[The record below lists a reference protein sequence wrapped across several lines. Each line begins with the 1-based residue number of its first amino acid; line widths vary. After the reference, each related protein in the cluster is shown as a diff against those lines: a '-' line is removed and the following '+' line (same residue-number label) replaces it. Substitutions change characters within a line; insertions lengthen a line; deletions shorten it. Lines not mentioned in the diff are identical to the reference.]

1 MQDGDVLVLER
12 AYNGLLSPVEIN
24 QRKVRLSQCNKEKV
38 CDVEAIARF
47 DSSDGWLLDN
57 FEGLTHYRDNQYLMI
72 SDNNN
77 NPLQKTI
84 LVLFEVTD
92 KQ

>member
-1 MQDGDVLVLER
+1 MVISLRKLNLNKCNEQRVCE
-12 AYNGLLSPVEIN
+12 VE
-24 QRKVRLSQCNKEKV
+24 S
-38 CDVEAIARF
+38 IARS

-57 FEGLTHYRDNQYLMI
+57 FEGLTHYRVNQYLMV

-84 LVLFEVTD
+84 MVLFEVAT